1 MDVVETDGESAKV
14 NTYMSPGNTSFAP
27 IDAVPN
33 ILEPARR
40 FVAVDN
46 EKLVGIY
53 WENFVPS
60 LFINPDNDE
69 LGPVVICESYN
80 LSICDKSNWV
90 NHLIMVRYVSQPT
103 IIDINLMRKTS
114 LKK

>member
-53 WENFVPS
+53 
-60 LFINPDNDE
+60 
-69 LGPVVICESYN
+69 
-80 LSICDKSNWV
+80 
-90 NHLIMVRYVSQPT
+90 
-103 IIDINLMRKTS
+103 
-114 LKK
+114 